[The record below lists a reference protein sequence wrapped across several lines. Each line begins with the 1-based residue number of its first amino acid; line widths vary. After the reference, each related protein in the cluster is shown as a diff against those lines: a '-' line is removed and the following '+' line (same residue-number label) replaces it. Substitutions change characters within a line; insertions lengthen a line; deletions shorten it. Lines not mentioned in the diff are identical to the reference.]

1 MQSWSGKRTAPVSRS
16 STALTL
22 GSCSSAVAAGLGPA
36 DWLNPAR
43 SKRAG
48 SLLEAGLRG
57 QPPGAQSRLVKDS
70 GSVTLG
76 RFLSPESLL
85 LHLENNRTA
94 SNAL

>member
-1 MQSWSGKRTAPVSRS
+1 MQSWSGKRTAPVSHS

-22 GSCSSAVAAGLGPA
+22 GSCSAVAAGLGPA

-85 LHLENNRTA
+85 LHLENNSTS